1 MSEQNYWTRTAG
13 RRLSRRGMLRGTA
26 VAGLGL
32 AGAALI
38 GCGDDDEEEEA
49 APASVAAAASLWR
62 HPQDPLRPEPGVP
75 AHRPA
80 PGSVDVGIHL
90 GDTQPAGQDE
100 RE

>member
-38 GCGDDDEEEEA
+38 GCGDDDDEEA
-49 APASVAAAASLWR
+49 AATEAAATTAAPAAAAATEAAG
-62 HPQDPLRPEPGVP
+62 PEVYGGTLNTPFVQ
-75 AHRPA
+75 
-80 PGSVDVGIHL
+80 S
-90 GDTQPAGQDE
+90 Q
-100 RE
+100 